1 MTMEAAAK
9 ATKNQGCRQKG
20 FTPERYPYSKYL
32 LEGVV
37 ICKKKHTRVENL
49 LSLFFFVVLLH
60 TLSNVFSLK
69 VTGHEQQQVVLE
81 SVLRKNCNSPNLRL
95 LCPQS
100 KALTFLSNY
109 KAKIFYAV
117 LKFGTEKI
125 PLFYADLYNRQ
136 VLLTLF
142 CLFEKYQNHCVCCSL
157 TFSNVKNL
165 GGIKDVFLA
174 LKIYS
179 VCYKKVVLLHFIVSR
194 YVIQLVFFCV
204 IIKTC

>member
-37 ICKKKHTRVENL
+37 ICKKNTRVENL

-95 LCPQS
+95 LS

-117 LKFGTEKI
+117 LKFGIPRKYLFFMQTSTIGRQYTPNPLLFVRKI
-125 PLFYADLYNRQ
+125 PESLCLLFTNI
-136 VLLTLF
+136 
-142 CLFEKYQNHCVCCSL
+142 FECEKSWWY
-157 TFSNVKNL
+157 
-165 GGIKDVFLA
+165 
-174 LKIYS
+174 
-179 VCYKKVVLLHFIVSR
+179 
-194 YVIQLVFFCV
+194 
-204 IIKTC
+204 